1 MWYKMVIKIYRK
13 ILISMLLFW
22 IAVLM
27 QMSIKQGNMRM
38 KRRDVAAA
46 LMAVLMAGSI
56 FAGCGSSNKNVNQD
70 VNQNIESTQ
79 DTQLTTKAVAD
90 NETKAADAKNEK
102 ESESTTQEADTEAD
116 ENSADTGSE
125 TPESENGNSMQ
136 EAGNQNDTASEENAW
151 DGGNS
156 EDSDQGA
163 GTGQESVENNN
174 QNSNQNNNGNNAPG
188 ESQAPASGGN
198 VNIKDDNSLLANAK
212 VNTVTYSAYASEV
225 LRIVNIERDKVGAAH
240 LVLDGALCDAAN
252 MRAIEMDYS
261 GNFSHT
267 RPNGSDCFTVFSFCN
282 ISFNTCGEN
291 IAAGYVTPADVV
303 DGWMHSEGHKANI
316 LKASYTKMG
325 LGYSTGGGG
334 EYGRYWAQ
342 EFAG

>member
-1 MWYKMVIKIYRK
+1 
-13 ILISMLLFW
+13 
-22 IAVLM
+22 
-27 QMSIKQGNMRM
+27 MRM
-38 KRRDVAAA
+38 KRRDFAAI

-56 FAGCGSSNKNVNQD
+56 FAGCGSSNKNVNRD
-70 VNQNIESTQ
+70 VNQNIESTH
-79 DTQLTTKAVAD
+79 DAQLTTKAVAD

-102 ESESTTQEADTEAD
+102 ESESTTQETDTEAD

-174 QNSNQNNNGNNAPG
+174 QNSNQDNSENNTP
-188 ESQAPASGGN
+188 EEPQAPASGGN
-198 VNIKDDNSLLANAK
+198 VNIKDDNSLLASAK

-225 LRIVNIERDKVGAAH
+225 LRLVNIERDKVGAAH

-267 RPNGSDCFTVFSFCN
+267 RPDERDCFTVFSFCK
-282 ISFNTCGEN
+282 ISFYTCGEN
-291 IAAGYVTPADVV
+291 IAAGYPTPAAVV
-303 DGWMHSEGHKANI
+303 DGWMNSTGHKANI
-316 LKASYTKMG
+316 LNTAFTKMG

-334 EYGRYWAQ
+334 EYRHYWAQ

>member
-1 MWYKMVIKIYRK
+1 
-13 ILISMLLFW
+13 MLRL
-22 IAVLM
+22 
-27 QMSIKQGNMRM
+27 
-38 KRRDVAAA
+38 
-46 LMAVLMAGSI
+46 
-56 FAGCGSSNKNVNQD
+56 
-70 VNQNIESTQ
+70 
-79 DTQLTTKAVAD
+79 
-90 NETKAADAKNEK
+90 
-102 ESESTTQEADTEAD
+102 
-116 ENSADTGSE
+116 
-125 TPESENGNSMQ
+125 
-136 EAGNQNDTASEENAW
+136 
-151 DGGNS
+151 
-156 EDSDQGA
+156 
-163 GTGQESVENNN
+163 
-174 QNSNQNNNGNNAPG
+174 
-188 ESQAPASGGN
+188 
-198 VNIKDDNSLLANAK
+198 
-212 VNTVTYSAYASEV
+212 
-225 LRIVNIERDKVGAAH
+225 VNIERDKVGAAH

-316 LKASYTKMG
+316 LNASYTKMG

>member
-1 MWYKMVIKIYRK
+1 
-13 ILISMLLFW
+13 
-22 IAVLM
+22 
-27 QMSIKQGNMRM
+27 MRM
-38 KRRDVAAA
+38 KRRDFAAI

-56 FAGCGSSNKNVNQD
+56 FAGCGSSNKNANQD
-70 VNQNIESTQ
+70 VNQNIESTH
-79 DTQLTTKAVAD
+79 DAQLTTKAVAD

-174 QNSNQNNNGNNAPG
+174 QNSNQDNNENNTP
-188 ESQAPASGGN
+188 EEPQAPTSGGN
-198 VNIKDDNSLLANAK
+198 VNIKDDNSLLASAK

-225 LRIVNIERDKVGAAH
+225 LRLVNIERDKVGAAH

-282 ISFNTCGEN
+282 ISFYTCGEN
-291 IAAGYVTPADVV
+291 IAAGYPTPAAVV
-303 DGWMHSEGHKANI
+303 DGWMNSTGHKANI
-316 LKASYTKMG
+316 LNAAFTKMG

>member
-1 MWYKMVIKIYRK
+1 
-13 ILISMLLFW
+13 
-22 IAVLM
+22 
-27 QMSIKQGNMRM
+27 MRM
-38 KRRDVAAA
+38 KRRDFAAI

-70 VNQNIESTQ
+70 VNQNIESTH
-79 DTQLTTKAVAD
+79 DAQLTTKAVAD

-136 EAGNQNDTASEENAW
+136 EAGNQNDTASE
-151 DGGNS
+151 
-156 EDSDQGA
+156 DSDQGA

-174 QNSNQNNNGNNAPG
+174 QNSNQDNNENNTPK
-188 ESQAPASGGN
+188 EPQAPASGGN

-225 LRIVNIERDKVGAAH
+225 LRLVNIERDKVGAAH

-282 ISFNTCGEN
+282 ISFYTCGEN

-316 LKASYTKMG
+316 LNASYTKMG

>member
-1 MWYKMVIKIYRK
+1 
-13 ILISMLLFW
+13 
-22 IAVLM
+22 
-27 QMSIKQGNMRM
+27 MRM
-38 KRRDVAAA
+38 KRRDFAAT

-56 FAGCGSSNKNVNQD
+56 FAGCGSADKNVNHNVETTQNTQNAKD
-70 VNQNIESTQ
+70 V
-79 DTQLTTKAVAD
+79 QLTTQAVAD
-90 NETKAADAKNEK
+90 NETKATNAKDEK
-102 ESESTTQEADTEAD
+102 ETESTIQELETKTQEVDTEVITVDSEASGTQND
-116 ENSADTGSE
+116 SDIQETGSQ
-125 TPESENGNSMQ
+125 ENITAEDNEWNSGN
-136 EAGNQNDTASEENAW
+136 T
-151 DGGNS
+151 
-156 EDSDQGA
+156 EDSNHEDKN
-163 GTGQESVENNN
+163 TQESVENNN
-174 QNSNQNNNGNNAPG
+174 QNNNGNNAHG
-188 ESQAPASGGN
+188 DQQAPASGGN

-225 LRIVNIERDKVGAAH
+225 LRLVNIERDKVGAAH

-282 ISFNTCGEN
+282 ISFYTCGEN

-316 LKASYTKMG
+316 LNASYTKMG

-334 EYGRYWAQ
+334 EYGHYWAQ

>member
-1 MWYKMVIKIYRK
+1 
-13 ILISMLLFW
+13 
-22 IAVLM
+22 
-27 QMSIKQGNMRM
+27 MRM
-38 KRRDVAAA
+38 KRRDIAAA

-102 ESESTTQEADTEAD
+102 ESESTTQEADTEVATVD
-116 ENSADTGSE
+116 DDSVDTGSDE
-125 TPESENGNSMQ
+125 VPESDNGSGMQ
-136 EAGNQNDTASEENAW
+136 DSGSQNDTSSEENEWNGA
-151 DGGNS
+151 DS
-156 EDSDQGA
+156 EDYDQSAGA
-163 GTGQESVENNN
+163 GQESGENNN
-174 QNSNQNNNGNNAPG
+174 QSENDAS
-188 ESQAPASGGN
+188 SSGGD
-198 VNIKDDNSLLANAK
+198 VNISDDNSLLASAK

-225 LRIVNIERDKVGAAH
+225 LRLVNIERAKVGAAP
-240 LVLDGALCDAAN
+240 LVLDEALCNAAN

-267 RPNGSDCFTVFSFCN
+267 RPDGSNCFTVFDVCN
-282 ISFNTCGEN
+282 VQWEKRCGEN
-291 IAAGYVTPADVV
+291 IAAGQATPEKVMET
-303 DGWMHSEGHKANI
+303 WINSSGHYANI
-316 LKASYTKMG
+316 LNASYTKMG